1 MVRRKNPILAQAH
14 THTQKKIFYGKFC
27 AKKCYFH
34 FPKVFLITFS
44 EGNGRA
50 QVEENNS
57 NHTLVCDDDAHKVVL
72 CTRSHFFCTRW
83 VKEIDLKDT
92 PHNKGKKPPHKK
104 MLKTSCG

>member
-1 MVRRKNPILAQAH
+1 MTNFVQ
-14 THTQKKIFYGKFC
+14 
-27 AKKCYFH
+27 KKCYFH

-57 NHTLVCDDDAHKVVL
+57 NHTFVCDDDAHKVVL
-72 CTRSHFFCTRW
+72 CARSHFFCTRW

-104 MLKTSCG
+104 MLKKNTK

>member
-1 MVRRKNPILAQAH
+1 MP
-14 THTQKKIFYGKFC
+14 
-27 AKKCYFH
+27 KKCYFH

-57 NHTLVCDDDAHKVVL
+57 NHNHTLVCDDDAHKVVL
-72 CTRSHFFCTRW
+72 CTRSHFSCTRW

-92 PHNKGKKPPHKK
+92 THNKGKKPPHKK
-104 MLKTSCG
+104 MFKKTQNKATGSSKIAKIIFWVKIQI